1 MDAPDISKAELIN
14 LIRSWKQLDDELKTI
29 QKQIKERRNRKKII
43 TEQLVK
49 IMRNNEIDCFDI
61 NNGKLLYTQSKLKS
75 TISRPYL
82 LDVMS
87 KYFADDDTIEIDKVT
102 DFILENRNVKIKEG
116 IRCKL
121 DKN

>member
-1 MDAPDISKAELIN
+1 MNSQDISKAELIN
-14 LIRSWKQLDDELKTI
+14 LIKNWKQLDDELKTI
-29 QKQIKERRNRKKII
+29 QKEVKERRNKKKII

-75 TISRPYL
+75 SISRPYL
-82 LDVMS
+82 LEIMS
-87 KYFADDDTIEIDKVT
+87 KYFADDDTVEIDKVT
-102 DFILENRNVKIKEG
+102 DYILENRNVKIKEG

>member
-1 MDAPDISKAELIN
+1 MTNQEISKAELIN
-14 LIRSWKQLDDELKTI
+14 LIRNWKQLDDEIKLI
-29 QKQIKERRNRKKII
+29 QKDIKERKDKKKQI

-61 NNGKLLYTQSKLKS
+61 NNGKLLYTKSKLKS
-75 TISRPYL
+75 TINRPYL
-82 LDVMS
+82 LEVMS
-87 KYFADDDTIEIDKVT
+87 KYFADDDNVEIDKVT